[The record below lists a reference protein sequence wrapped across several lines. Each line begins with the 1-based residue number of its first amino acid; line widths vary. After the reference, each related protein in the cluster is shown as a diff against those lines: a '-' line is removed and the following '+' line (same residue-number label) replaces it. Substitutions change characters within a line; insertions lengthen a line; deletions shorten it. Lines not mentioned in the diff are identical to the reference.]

1 MAALV
6 VRPFRQPG
14 GANANSY
21 GGRAMP
27 VVKRAR
33 YEAVCDM
40 CDRQNGSVEY
50 TSKRETRQAVQKEGW
65 EVDGD
70 ALYCEYCAT
79 RAGWRCQG
87 CNLWYPARPAY
98 TSCATCDKAAEA
110 RWMRGGDGSHWD
122 GCYASHWDCAIRE
135 LRAALD
141 DAADVSGER
150 GKRAGMEHI
159 RTVYLGTGNG

>member
-1 MAALV
+1 
-6 VRPFRQPG
+6 
-14 GANANSY
+14 
-21 GGRAMP
+21 MP

-87 CNLWYPARPAY
+87 CNRWYPARPAY
-98 TSCATCDKAAEA
+98 TSCATCDKADQARLEIVRSEMQVRARCAEGRRSGA
-110 RWMRGGDGSHWD
+110 QTQPDILTYHSMSDRKIMDSDW
-122 GCYASHWDCAIRE
+122 
-135 LRAALD
+135 RAVLQCPWHSD
-141 DAADVSGER
+141 LKGR
-150 GKRAGMEHI
+150 
-159 RTVYLGTGNG
+159 

>member
-1 MAALV
+1 
-6 VRPFRQPG
+6 
-14 GANANSY
+14 
-21 GGRAMP
+21 MP

-87 CNLWYPARPAY
+87 CNRWYPARPAY

-135 LRAALD
+135 LRKALGNLVAAIEGDWSEDSTDRAFTRAIEIYDATEEKHD
-141 DAADVSGER
+141 DR
-150 GKRAGMEHI
+150 P
-159 RTVYLGTGNG
+159 